1 MEDSDLRPRG
11 AQLQPAAPAQLPN
24 PGAHKAQSDPRSHPS
39 PPPPPP
45 GSLSPVL
52 FRRERCGLK
61 QSVWMSNASPGG
73 AVPRSAG

>member
-39 PPPPPP
+39 PPPPPRLTQP
-45 GSLSPVL
+45 CTFP
-52 FRRERCGLK
+52 
-61 QSVWMSNASPGG
+61 PG
-73 AVPRSAG
+73 AVWIKAERVDE